1 MFGTDRRTLQVAW
14 TLFLFAL
21 VIFLIYEIRHTLLL
35 FALALL
41 LAHLLAPIVEFV
53 ERLIPRRVPRV
64 ASLALVYIAS
74 IGVIVLAMIPLG
86 SRISKEAVTLANRL
100 PEVLQGDP
108 LSHLPVPK
116 RFESMR
122 PEVTEFVQQRLR
134 ELGDKIGPMLSQI
147 GSQVISGVGA
157 LAGIVL
163 IPIIAFF
170 FLKEGTAI
178 RGSIVETF
186 PADRRH
192 LIEQIFSDLHDLL
205 AKYIRALTLLALS
218 AFTSYAIF
226 LGVTGAPYRFL
237 LAGFAALLEFIP
249 AVGPFVGAVTMLTVT
264 GFAGYSHVWMLVV
277 FLVVYRIFQ
286 DYVLSPYLMSEGV
299 KIHPMLVLF
308 GVLAGEQIAGIP
320 GMFFSV
326 PAMAALR
333 LIVVRLRRRRSAA
346 KHTEP

>member
-1 MFGTDRRTLQVAW
+1 
-14 TLFLFAL
+14 
-21 VIFLIYEIRHTLLL
+21 
-35 FALALL
+35 
-41 LAHLLAPIVEFV
+41 
-53 ERLIPRRVPRV
+53 
-64 ASLALVYIAS
+64 
-74 IGVIVLAMIPLG
+74 
-86 SRISKEAVTLANRL
+86 
-100 PEVLQGDP
+100 
-108 LSHLPVPK
+108 
-116 RFESMR
+116 MR
-122 PEVTEFVQQRLR
+122 PEVTAFVQQRLQ

-170 FLKEGTAI
+170 FLKEGAAMREAI
-178 RGSIVETF
+178 VDIF
-186 PADRRH
+186 PADRRR
-192 LIEQIFSDLHDLL
+192 LIDQIFSDLQDLL

-218 AFTSYAIF
+218 AFTFYAIF
-226 LGVTGAPYRFL
+226 LAVTGAPYRFL

-249 AVGPFVGAVTMLTVT
+249 AVGPFVGALTMLTVT

-286 DYVLSPYLMSEGV
+286 DYVLSPYLMSAGV

-346 KHTEP
+346 K